1 MFFCVF
7 SRKGYF
13 TFWILT
19 ALTHLFFFASRRSFG
34 QERRHG
40 HGVLIGAGR
49 RCLRHSGYG
58 LHTAGIFDMACI
70 GAWCV
75 RTHEWCF
82 STWTRF
88 PS

>member
-1 MFFCVF
+1 FLRI

-13 TFWILT
+13 TFWIIT
-19 ALTHLFFFASRRSFG
+19 ALTHLSFSASRRSVG
-34 QERRHG
+34 QEKRHG

-75 RTHEWCF
+75 WTHDCCF
-82 STWTRF
+82 STWKRF